1 MHKLRISLKKRERER
16 KTLTTHLQR
25 HPAKNKLRH
34 EWVSRP
40 FQHIYLAL
48 KHSKLSR
55 VSRIIRW
62 VCAVRDVLYSACYR
76 WCVSL
81 RVQVSNQSNTLEYH
95 RDLRPWC
102 ALQLKRMAAF
112 PQAKS
117 EWYFTFF
124 IILQADLFSFFF
136 LELKSARVCLALLYS
151 CFSALMLCM
160 LKCLNCRCDLYPA
173 VHGN

>member
-1 MHKLRISLKKRERER
+1 MHKLIISLKKER

-34 EWVSRP
+34 EWASRP

-95 RDLRPWC
+95 QDLRPWR

-124 IILQADLFSFFF
+124 IILQADRFF
-136 LELKSARVCLALLYS
+136 LDIKSAQVCLALLFKYS

-160 LKCLNCRCDLYPA
+160 LKCLNCWCDLYPA